1 MAARVRCTNTRHREE
16 TWSRLVTVNVNNIL
30 FCVTSCY
37 VRRCSSMFIDVH
49 RQGWMQE
56 AHSHN
61 ANIVLF
67 FRPQKLGVLFWP
79 LKSILTQFIAKAVPS
94 HTWHQKNAPE
104 NVLDALKSI
113 LDRHLDLFVFLEA
126 KMQGYNRAPLFD
138 RLNRYS
144 QVAFFVQF
152 VNTGFY

>member
-1 MAARVRCTNTRHREE
+1 
-16 TWSRLVTVNVNNIL
+16 
-30 FCVTSCY
+30 
-37 VRRCSSMFIDVH
+37 
-49 RQGWMQE
+49 MQE

-61 ANIVLF
+61 ASIVLF
-67 FRPQKLGVLFWP
+67 FRPQNWGFFFRC
-79 LKSILTQFIAKAVPS
+79 IRAFLTQFFHFNSTFALL
-94 HTWHQKNAPE
+94 TQKNAAGS
-104 NVLDALKSI
+104 VLGALKSI

-144 QVAFFVQF
+144 RSLFFVQF